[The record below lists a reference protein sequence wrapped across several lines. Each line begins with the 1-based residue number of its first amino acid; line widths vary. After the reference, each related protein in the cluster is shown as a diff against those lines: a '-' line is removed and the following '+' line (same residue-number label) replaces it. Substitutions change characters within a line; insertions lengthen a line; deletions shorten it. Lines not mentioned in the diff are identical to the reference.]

1 MTRWMREIKVILCKD
16 LLLEFRSKQVLPTM
30 IVLGMLIIWVLRLI
44 AEAGAIDT
52 ISLGPAALWIA
63 FLFCGL
69 LAQERAFAIEEDQD
83 CMAGL
88 LLSPVDPGS
97 IYLAKL
103 IVNIIILSIFEVVII
118 PVVIVVFH
126 LDTNGM
132 LVELVTV
139 LLLGNVAISSVGTL
153 FSAMVHISRIR
164 GSLLSVLVLVIMMPM
179 MIPGTC
185 ALLIIFDALPQ
196 VMVGTNTLAA
206 VGNYNAAV
214 GYLVVFDAIFTT
226 AAWLLFGFIVQ
237 E

>member
-1 MTRWMREIKVILCKD
+1 MNHWLGNISVILYKD

-30 IVLGMLIIWVLRLI
+30 IVLGMLIVWVMRLI
-44 AEAGAIDT
+44 AEAGAMDT
-52 ISLGPAALWIA
+52 RSLGPAALWIA

-69 LAQERAFAIEEDQD
+69 LTQERCFAIEEDQD

-103 IVNIIILSIFEVVII
+103 LVNIVVLCIFEIVIVPIVII
-118 PVVIVVFH
+118 VFR
-126 LDTNGM
+126 LEASGR
-132 LVELVTV
+132 LIELVTV
-139 LLLGNVAISSVGTL
+139 LVLGNIAISSVGTL

-164 GSLLSVLVLVIMMPM
+164 GSLLSVLVLVVMMPM

-196 VMVGTNTLAA
+196 VLVGTGTLAA
-206 VGNYNAAV
+206 VGNYNAAI
-214 GYLVVFDAIFTT
+214 GYLLVFDAVFTT